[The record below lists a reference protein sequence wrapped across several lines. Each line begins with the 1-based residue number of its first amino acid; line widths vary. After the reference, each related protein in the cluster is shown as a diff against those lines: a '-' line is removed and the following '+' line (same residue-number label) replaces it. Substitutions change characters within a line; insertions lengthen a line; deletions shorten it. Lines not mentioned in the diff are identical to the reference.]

1 LIREGLAR
9 LKDSCSCHSNK
20 LRIKIQVKGSKHP
33 WPAAMAMKPLSE
45 NSSFLQELNNPRWK
59 ENVSGRG

>member
-1 LIREGLAR
+1 MREGLAR

-20 LRIKIQVKGSKHP
+20 LRIKIQVKVSKHP

-45 NSSFLQELNNPRWK
+45 NSSFLQELNNPR
-59 ENVSGRG
+59 